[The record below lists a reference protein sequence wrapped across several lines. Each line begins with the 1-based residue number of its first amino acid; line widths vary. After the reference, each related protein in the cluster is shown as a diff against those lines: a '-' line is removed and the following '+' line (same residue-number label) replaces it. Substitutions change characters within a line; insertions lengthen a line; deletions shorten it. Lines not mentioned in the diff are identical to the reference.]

1 MAKEK
6 ATTCFFAL
14 SSWLTGFSL
23 IYLTWII
30 FSATAE
36 NSTVEVKVGVILDSD
51 TVGKV
56 GLSCLKM
63 ALSDFYE
70 SRSFYNTRL
79 VLHLRDSNKDVVRAA
94 SAGILLSV
102 SHQVSSLTMVPAFIS
117 TNSADDHY
125 VLGKTYSEI
134 VLLSYR

>member
-1 MAKEK
+1 MAKKK

-14 SSWLTGFSL
+14 SSWLTGVSL
-23 IYLTWII
+23 IYLSWII
-30 FSATAE
+30 FSAMAE

-79 VLHLRDSNKDVVRAA
+79 VLHVRDSNKDVVRAA
-94 SAGILLSV
+94 STGILLSV

-117 TNSADDHY
+117 MNSEDDHY
-125 VLGKTYSEI
+125 ILCKTYSEI